1 MSSAWAVKNVGC
13 KEEMFLERALKP
25 LLRRCGERLQSV
37 MLHCND
43 HLMPDQ
49 GAAVRM
55 LVGARTARLVD
66 QIGIGLSGI
75 CLVHC
80 LSSTILLAL
89 LAAAGSTLFSS
100 PPIHEAGLLLA
111 LPLGAF
117 ALGRGV
123 LVHRSMFPVSVGS
136 LGLGVLAGSLTLP
149 HGNAEVLYT
158 IIGVS
163 ILALDHDLNRR
174 ATT

>member
-1 MSSAWAVKNVGC
+1 MFVG
-13 KEEMFLERALKP
+13 
-25 LLRRCGERLQSV
+25 V
-37 MLHCND
+37 
-43 HLMPDQ
+43 
-49 GAAVRM
+49 
-55 LVGARTARLVD
+55 RTARLVD

-89 LAAAGSTLFSS
+89 FAAAGSTLLSS
-100 PPIHEAGLLLA
+100 PSIHEAGLLLA
-111 LPLGAF
+111 LPLGIF

-123 LVHRSMFPVSVGS
+123 LVHGYMLPVFVGS

-149 HGNAEVLYT
+149 HGNSEVFYT

-163 ILALDHDLNRR
+163 ILALGHDLNRR